1 MQDIEILSQ
10 LFEKYSGLSPAR
22 VRKLNGAGSNR
33 RYYRLTVEDRGDQQ
47 GFSCIGVGGDNLR
60 DCRAFTNLSR
70 VFRNHGLPVP
80 EVYEVSGDGMHYI
93 QQDLGDI
100 SLFDIIGQKGP
111 DSTEVRELVKA
122 SLAKLVEMQTVD
134 RNEWERYAEY
144 PAFSKRQVMWDLNY
158 FKYEYLKPSGVD
170 FDENLLEDDFEKLAD
185 RLTGDGGRFG
195 FMYRDFQSRNI
206 MVCGGKPFFIDYQ
219 GGRPGPLLY
228 DAVSFLG
235 QAKAGFS
242 EEFRHEMIHY
252 YLEQLEQSGTASDR
266 ESVLSD
272 SDGRRS
278 GLFALFRTLQVLGA
292 YGLRGLVERKAH
304 FIESIPLA
312 LANLERLK
320 QDGILDDYPE
330 LKRVAATICTDRRFV
345 TGDEDENRLHVKVF
359 SFSYKKGYPSD
370 YTGNGGGFMFDCRG
384 MHNPGRYAEY
394 RELTGLDTA
403 VITFL
408 EERGEVQKFVDN
420 AYALVSPS
428 VETYLRRGFSDLQ
441 IGFGCTGGRHRS
453 VYCAEHLARRL
464 AESYP
469 DAIVEVIHRE
479 QGMERIIKFEN

>member
-10 LFEKYSGLSPAR
+10 LFQKYSGFKPAR
-22 VRKLNGAGSNR
+22 IAKLSGAGSNR
-33 RYYRLTVEDRGDQQ
+33 RYYRLLADDGGTGSS
-47 GFSCIGVGGDNLR
+47 FSCIGVGGDNLR
-60 DCRAFTNLSR
+60 DCRAFTSLSR
-70 VFRNHGLPVP
+70 VFRDHGLPVP

-111 DSTEVRELVKA
+111 DSTEVRELVKE
-122 SLAKLVEMQTVD
+122 SLANLVEMQTVES
-134 RNEWERYAEY
+134 REWELHVEY

-170 FDENLLEDDFEKLAD
+170 FDENLLEDDFEKLAEI
-185 RLTGDGGRFG
+185 LTEDGGRFG

-206 MVCGGKPFFIDYQ
+206 MVCGDKPFFIDYQ

-228 DAVSFLG
+228 DAVSFLW
-235 QAKAGFS
+235 QAKAGFQ

-252 YLEQLEQSGTASDR
+252 YMEQLNKQGNTSGLQSDPTTADDCR
-266 ESVLSD
+266 A
-272 SDGRRS
+272 

-320 QDGILDDYPE
+320 LDGILDDYPE

-345 TGDEDENRLHVKVF
+345 KGDEDENRLHVKVF

-394 RELTGLDTA
+394 RELTGLDA
-403 VITFL
+403 PVITFL

-420 AYALVSPS
+420 AYVLVSPS

-464 AESYP
+464 ADSYP